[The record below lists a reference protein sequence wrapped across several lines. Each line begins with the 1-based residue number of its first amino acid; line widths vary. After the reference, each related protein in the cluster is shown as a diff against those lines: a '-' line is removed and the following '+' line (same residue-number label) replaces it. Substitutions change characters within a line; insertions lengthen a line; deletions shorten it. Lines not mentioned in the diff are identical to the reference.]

1 MGIIGVTF
9 NKIGSKIDSFK
20 VDSEVASQKV
30 ENNVPEEL
38 ALDSSNIEETLN

>member
-20 VDSEVASQKV
+20 VDSQTASQKV
-30 ENNVPEEL
+30 
-38 ALDSSNIEETLN
+38 